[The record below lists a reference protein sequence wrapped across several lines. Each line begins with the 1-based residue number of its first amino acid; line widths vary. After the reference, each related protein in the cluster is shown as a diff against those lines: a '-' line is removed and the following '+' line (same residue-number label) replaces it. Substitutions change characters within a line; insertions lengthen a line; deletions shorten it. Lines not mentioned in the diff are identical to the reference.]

1 MGGTPILRE
10 TPRSVLL
17 VATRRIGDV
26 LLATPLLRSMRKAWP
41 QARIDVLVY
50 AGTERVLEGNP
61 DCTRVLAVAQRPAFA
76 EHLRLLR
83 GIWRE
88 YDLAAASQA
97 SDRSHLYA
105 WCAGRRRVGMVP
117 DLRAASAWKRA
128 SCLRY
133 AVLDDVGTHTVAQNL
148 RLADLLGIAR
158 CHEVV
163 PPAGGAAPAAL
174 SSPYAVLHP
183 VPKFE
188 YKRWTQEGWSRLIAF
203 LRGEGLEV
211 VLTSG
216 PDAGERAYCAALAG
230 AAGVMDLGGRLSLAE
245 LSELLRKAS
254 FYAGPDTSIT
264 HLAAACGV
272 PTLAIYGPSN
282 PVKWGPWP
290 IGCTDDPGPWRM
302 LGRPWQLNGNVLLLQ
317 GVQPAD
323 LGACVPCRLE
333 GCHRHIASQ
342 SRCLTEL
349 PADPVIAAARE
360 LLSRSR
366 APA

>member
-41 QARIDVLVY
+41 QARIDALVY
-50 AGTERVLEGNP
+50 AGTQRVLEGNP
-61 DCTRVLAVAQRPAFA
+61 DCNRVLAIPERPSRA
-76 EHLRLLR
+76 EHWRLLR

-88 YDLAAASQA
+88 YDLAVASQA

-105 WCAGRRRVGMVP
+105 WCAGRTRVGMVP
-117 DLRAASAWKRA
+117 DLRASSAWKRA
-128 SCLRY
+128 SCIRY
-133 AVLDDVGTHTVAQNL
+133 TVLDDVNTHTVAQNL
-148 RLADLLGIAR
+148 RLAGLLGIAR

-163 PPAGGAAPAAL
+163 PPAGGEVPLALPA
-174 SSPYAVLHP
+174 PYAVLHP

-203 LRGEGLEV
+203 LRSEGLGV

-216 PDAGERAYCAALAG
+216 PDAAERAYCAALAG
-230 AAGVMDLGGRLSLAE
+230 ATGVTDLGGRLSLAGIA
-245 LSELLRKAS
+245 ELLRKAR

-290 IGCTDDPGPWRM
+290 AGCTDDPGP
-302 LGRPWQLNGNVLLLQ
+302 
-317 GVQPAD
+317 
-323 LGACVPCRLE
+323 
-333 GCHRHIASQ
+333 
-342 SRCLTEL
+342 
-349 PADPVIAAARE
+349 
-360 LLSRSR
+360 
-366 APA
+366 